1 MSFMTIELMEWTM
14 SETQATRWTRYGHD
28 RVYVKLTETGEQIGW
43 LDLKTD
49 TVTVDDPAHTTAL
62 LAAATNWREGNS
74 PAGWSVEPPATA
86 ATVTGALPPP
96 RLPSWAAPVGL
107 PTPLPPPLAPP
118 AASDDWPANVAV
130 ELTSLP
136 LGWHALPSEHIGVQG
151 SRFEHLVI
159 GPAGVFTVTTTSHH
173 EGLVDADG
181 LNRTYAQFEAEKA
194 SRLLDQA
201 GLVDIQ
207 VRAVIV
213 GPELS
218 MHDDSNVIVAA
229 AKDICR
235 TLLSLPT
242 TLTPL
247 QVQSVHNLAER
258 SETWIERTQP
268 KG

>member
-43 LDLKTD
+43 LDVKTG

-86 ATVTGALPPP
+86 ASVTGALPPP
-96 RLPSWAAPVGL
+96 PRPGWAAPVGL
-107 PTPLPPPLAPP
+107 PIPLPAPVAPL
-118 AASDDWPANVAV
+118 AASDDWPVNLEV

-136 LGWHALPSEHIGVQG
+136 LGWHTLGSEHIAVEGTG
-151 SRFEHLVI
+151 FEHIVI
-159 GPAGVFTVTTTSHH
+159 GPAGVFTITIKDNT
-173 EGLVDADG
+173 DG
-181 LNRTYAQFEAEKA
+181 LRNAQFEAERA
-194 SRLLDQA
+194 TRLLDQA
-201 GLVDIQ
+201 GLVDIRVQ
-207 VRAVIV
+207 AVIVVV

-218 MHDDSNVIVAA
+218 MHNDSNVIVATA
-229 AKDICR
+229 ANMCR

-247 QVQSVHNLAER
+247 QVQSVYKIANR
-258 SETWIERTQP
+258 SDTWIERAQP